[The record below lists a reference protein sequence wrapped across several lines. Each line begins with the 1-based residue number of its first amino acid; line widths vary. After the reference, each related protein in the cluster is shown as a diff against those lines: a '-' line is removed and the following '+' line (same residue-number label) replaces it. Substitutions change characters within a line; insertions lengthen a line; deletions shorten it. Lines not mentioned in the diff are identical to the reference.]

1 MTGSLRVRTVRPVR
15 AATGGLPDAAPAR
28 TSARPE
34 RGLPLVLLICLAAQA
49 VVGLLLVRPGAF
61 WSPDS
66 AVRFVQVE
74 SLLRSH
80 YRDLAV
86 PYPAASSDPA
96 GQYFPFGGWFHFQR
110 AGRFYI
116 AYQPYFAMAS
126 ALFYRLFSLPGLL
139 FIPAAA
145 VLGTVWI
152 THRVLREPAPG
163 LAWAGALALGLG
175 TPLFIYGVV
184 FWDHSLAVL
193 LSAGALAILGAEA
206 AAPRPLQSTAAAAA
220 GALLAT
226 GFWIR
231 SEMYLLAVAAGVG
244 WLVAAPRA
252 RAQGL
257 IALAC
262 GAAVPSAC
270 LWILNTHLVGSP
282 LGWKGQDLVAT
293 RVSGA
298 VHAASGGWGGWVGE
312 KLGNAYYLLAS
323 PNFYAF
329 NPPAVAA
336 GAAAGLALLLAG
348 VLIRAGAG
356 RRFIPAIV
364 SGAVVGT
371 ATVVWIAAGR
381 TMVSGLLP
389 AAPFVV
395 LALLRG
401 TGSPWERF
409 LWVTAALFGAAVVAT
424 GTHGGLQWGPR
435 YLLPILPA
443 LVWLAASGLARART
457 AAPQSWPAIRAAA
470 AALLVASMLVQASGV
485 DQVFQATA
493 LNARTNRWLLG
504 IPAGIVVTPL
514 EWLTMGAGPVYFE
527 KRLMLVR
534 SPGEFRALVE
544 QLSARRVARWAYIP
558 YSGMAFAPQGVE
570 QWTENI
576 PWKFTPVDDQTH
588 EGLRVVT
595 FAGQAATP

>member
-1 MTGSLRVRTVRPVR
+1 PRRPPHRGGGVLGHDR
-15 AATGGLPDAAPAR
+15 AAAEGSRPAAAYRGGAPGAAVRSEGRGEQDAPRQDAPGLRAAPRPGVAAPPAHAAR
-28 TSARPE
+28 RVMGRPAPAALGPLPEIAPPARLE
-34 RGLPLVLLICLAAQA
+34 RADRDLHLVLITCLATQVIAA
-49 VVGLLLVRPGAF
+49 LILLRPGAF

-86 PYPAASSDPA
+86 PYPAASLDPA
-96 GQYFPFGGWFHFQR
+96 GQYFPLGGWFHFQR
-110 AGRFYI
+110 AGRFYL

-126 ALFYRLFSLPGLL
+126 ALFYRFVGLPGLL

-175 TPLFIYGVV
+175 TPLFIYGMV
-184 FWDHSLAVL
+184 FWDHSLAVV

-312 KLGNAYYLLAS
+312 KLGNAY
-323 PNFYAF
+323 
-329 NPPAVAA
+329 
-336 GAAAGLALLLAG
+336 
-348 VLIRAGAG
+348 
-356 RRFIPAIV
+356 
-364 SGAVVGT
+364 
-371 ATVVWIAAGR
+371 
-381 TMVSGLLP
+381 
-389 AAPFVV
+389 
-395 LALLRG
+395 
-401 TGSPWERF
+401 
-409 LWVTAALFGAAVVAT
+409 
-424 GTHGGLQWGPR
+424 
-435 YLLPILPA
+435 
-443 LVWLAASGLARART
+443 
-457 AAPQSWPAIRAAA
+457 
-470 AALLVASMLVQASGV
+470 
-485 DQVFQATA
+485 
-493 LNARTNRWLLG
+493 
-504 IPAGIVVTPL
+504 
-514 EWLTMGAGPVYFE
+514 
-527 KRLMLVR
+527 
-534 SPGEFRALVE
+534 
-544 QLSARRVARWAYIP
+544 
-558 YSGMAFAPQGVE
+558 
-570 QWTENI
+570 
-576 PWKFTPVDDQTH
+576 
-588 EGLRVVT
+588 
-595 FAGQAATP
+595 